1 MRLYH
6 GSTMSVRKPSISRSR
21 SKTDFG
27 KGFYT
32 TTSLEQAEKWAQ
44 IKRSREGGNAVRAIV
59 SVFEF
64 DEAFLNDTRYNT
76 MHFKGATVNWLDFVV
91 GNRREG
97 RSHNYDMIMGPVAND
112 KLYATIS
119 LYESGVLDAVA
130 AIEQLKTHQLFDQLS
145 FHTQKACSLLHFI
158 ESFEIR
164 LNA

>member
-6 GSTMSVRKPSISRSR
+6 GSIMTVRKPVVSRAR

-32 TTSLEQAEKWAQ
+32 TISREQAQKWAQ
-44 IKRSREGGNAVRAIV
+44 IKKTRDGGDVRAIV

-64 DEAFLNDTRYNT
+64 DETLLHDTRYKT
-76 MHFKGATVNWLDFVV
+76 MHFAGATVEWLDFVV
-91 GNRREG
+91 GNRRGEIL
-97 RSHNYDMIMGPVAND
+97 HNYDMVMGPVAND

-119 LYESGVLDAVA
+119 LYENGVLDAVA

-145 FHTQKACSLLHFI
+145 FHTPKACSLLTYI
-158 ESFEIR
+158 ESFA
-164 LNA
+164 LF